1 LRKCTPERK
10 ERGVVLGY
18 VLTGKTTCVIVPLV
32 GFEARLLNIKSTHVA
47 VHAKLEFLSNE
58 DKREVLDLMRRFS
71 SAYRWIYNRLVEG
84 GNPSEIIRVS
94 GPVSRFGL
102 NSYYY
107 LSARELALYRISS
120 LEAKGV
126 NPRKIIFGSRALFNR
141 LCGKGS
147 LKSRAEAKRVWR
159 ERRKGILLNFGN
171 KKSVSGNYA
180 LTLLLIDGELWLR
193 INTGTSEN
201 PEYGKKGSRYIYAK
215 VKTSHP
221 YLSHILGV
229 VGKSGI
235 APISVYLKL
244 IDGKVYA
251 IFTKK
256 IDLPEPVLTKYYG
269 VLGVDINARPLHLA
283 LAVVEPDGN
292 LRKYTTISL
301 EEVIRI
307 RERYEGKEKYSNYLD
322 NFYWQV
328 AHQVVDLAKNE
339 GVAIAIE
346 DIFNLPKGFR
356 GDGNKKLRRILGRF
370 AYRSILERIVR
381 VASRE
386 GVEVWGVNPA
396 YTSVIGMLKYA
407 PMHSLSKDVAAAYVI
422 GRRALGFSEKVPK
435 RYLQLMASPE
445 YREAVINWFNKEL
458 RALEEKI
465 GGERNEYKLNRLKR
479 EKESLEKAFNHLNR
493 FLSLEGSTEG
503 LQKQGVTYGRNPEE
517 PNKGD
522 SLHLWKALQVGVL
535 RPLLGQKVPRD
546 LSVLKPLLVGGVWN
560 GGGGLHLGPSWLARA
575 GTHGGHGGT
584 HGDRMGDLKLGETT

>member
-1 LRKCTPERK
+1 VGE
-10 ERGVVLGY
+10 
-18 VLTGKTTCVIVPLV
+18 VLTRGTTRVIVPLV

-71 SAYRWIYNRLVEG
+71 SAYRWIYKRIVEG
-84 GNPSEIIRVS
+84 ENSTEVIRVS
-94 GPVSRFGL
+94 GPVSQFGL

-107 LSARELALYRISS
+107 LSARDLALYKISS

-126 NPRKIIFGSRALFNR
+126 NPRKIIFGTKTLFNR
-141 LCGKGS
+141 LCRKGS

-159 ERRKGILLNFGN
+159 ERRKGKLVSFGN
-171 KKSVSGNYA
+171 KRSVSGNYA
-180 LTLLLIDGELWLR
+180 LTLSLINGELWLR
-193 INTGTSEN
+193 INMGTTNEN
-201 PEYGKKGSRYIYAK
+201 PDSGKKGSRYIYAK

-221 YLSHILGV
+221 HLNHILEV

-307 RERYEGKEKYSNYLD
+307 RERYKEKSSNVLD
-322 NFYWQV
+322 NFYWLV

-346 DIFNLPKGFR
+346 NIFNLPKGFR

-381 VASRE
+381 VASKE

-445 YREAVINWFNKEL
+445 YREAVINWFDQEL

-479 EKESLEKAFNHLNR
+479 EKESLEKAFNWLNR
-493 FLSLEGSTEG
+493 FLSLGGSPEGLKRGLTRTEG
-503 LQKQGVTYGRNPEE
+503 TRR
-517 PNKGD
+517 
-522 SLHLWKALQVGVL
+522 SRKAIHSISG
-535 RPLLGQKVPRD
+535 
-546 LSVLKPLLVGGVWN
+546 KP
-560 GGGGLHLGPSWLARA
+560 SR
-575 GTHGGHGGT
+575 
-584 HGDRMGDLKLGETT
+584 

>member
-1 LRKCTPERK
+1 
-10 ERGVVLGY
+10 VVLGD
-18 VLTGKTTCVIVPLV
+18 VLTKEATRGIVPLV
-32 GFEARLLNIKSTHVA
+32 GFEAKLLNIKSTHVA

-71 SAYRWIYNRLVEG
+71 SAYRWIYKRIVEG
-84 GNPSEIIRVS
+84 GNPVELKRAS
-94 GPVSRFGL
+94 GPMDRFGL
-102 NSYYY
+102 NSRYKD
-107 LSARELALYRISS
+107 SAVQLALTKLRIIES
-120 LEAKGV
+120 LGV
-126 NPRKIIFGSRALFNR
+126 NPKKVVFGSRKLFER
-141 LCGKGS
+141 LCRKGD
-147 LKSRAEAKRVWR
+147 LKSRDKAKKEWR
-159 ERRKGILLNFGN
+159 ERRKGVLNGLGS
-171 KKSVSGNYA
+171 KADISGNVN
-180 LTLLLIDGELWLR
+180 LTPLLINGELWLR
-193 INTGTSEN
+193 INVQTSTN
-201 PEYGKKGSRYIYAK
+201 PESGKRESRYVYAK

-221 YLSHILGV
+221 YLGHILEV
-229 VGKSGI
+229 VGKRGI
-235 APISVYLKL
+235 VPISVHLKL

-307 RERYEGKEKYSNYLD
+307 RERYKGKSSNVLD
-322 NFYWQV
+322 NFYWLV
-328 AHQVVDLAKNE
+328 AHKVVDLAKNE

-346 DIFNLPKGFR
+346 NIFNLPKGFR
-356 GDGNKKLRRILGRF
+356 GDGSKKLRRILGRF

-407 PMHSLSKDVAAAYVI
+407 PMYSLSKDVAAAYVI

-445 YREAVINWFNKEL
+445 YREAVINWFNQEL
-458 RALEEKI
+458 RALEKRI

-479 EKESLEKAFNHLNR
+479 EKESLEKAFNRLNR
-493 FLSLEGSTEG
+493 FLSLEGSPEG
-503 LQKQGVTYGRNPEE
+503 LQRGLTCGRNSEE
-517 PNKGD
+517 PRGD

-546 LSVLKPLLVGGVWN
+546 LSVLKPLLVGGVWKV
-560 GGGGLHLGPSWLARA
+560 GGGLRLGPS
-575 GTHGGHGGT
+575 
-584 HGDRMGDLKLGETT
+584 

>member
-1 LRKCTPERK
+1 VGRA
-10 ERGVVLGY
+10 
-18 VLTGKTTCVIVPLV
+18 LTKKPTRVIVPLV
-32 GFEARLLNIKSTHVA
+32 GFEAKLLSIKSTYVA
-47 VHAKLEFLSNE
+47 VSAKLEFLSPG

-71 SAYRWIYNRLVEG
+71 SAHRWIYKRILEG
-84 GNPSEIIRVS
+84 ANTAEVRKVS
-94 GPVSRFGL
+94 GPIAKFGL
-102 NSYYY
+102 NSVYNDSIFQ
-107 LSARELALYRISS
+107 LARYKISS

-126 NPRKIIFGSRALFNR
+126 DPKKIVFGTRGLFNR
-141 LCGKGS
+141 LRRKGS

-159 ERRKGILLNFGN
+159 ERRQGTLFNIGN
-171 KKSVSGNYA
+171 KRSISGNLN
-180 LTLLLIDGELWLR
+180 LTILHINGELWLR
-193 INTGTSEN
+193 INLGTSEN
-201 PEYGKKGSRYIYAK
+201 PDSGKKESRYVYAK

-221 YLSHILGV
+221 YLKYILEV
-229 VGKSGI
+229 VGKSNV
-235 APISVYLKL
+235 APVNVSLKL
-244 IDGKVYA
+244 LDGKVYA

-307 RERYEGKEKYSNYLD
+307 HERYKGESRSGVLS

-346 DIFNLPKGFR
+346 NIFNLPKGFR
-356 GDGNKKLRRILGRF
+356 GDGNKKLRRVLSRF
-370 AYRSILERIVR
+370 AYRSILDRIVR
-381 VASRE
+381 VASKE

-407 PMHSLSKDVAAAYVI
+407 PMYSLSKDVAAAYVI

-445 YREAVINWFNKEL
+445 YKESVINWFNQEF

-465 GGERNEYKLNRLKR
+465 GGERNEYKLKRLKAD
-479 EKESLEKAFNHLNR
+479 KESLEKDFNHLKK
-493 FLSLEGSTEG
+493 FLSLEGSPEG
-503 LQKQGVTYGRNPEE
+503 LQRGLTYGRNPEE
-517 PNKGD
+517 PKGD

-535 RPLLGQKVPRD
+535 RPLLGRKVPRD
-546 LSVLKPLLVGGVWN
+546 LSALKPLLVGECGKVEE
-560 GGGGLHLGPSWLARA
+560 GY
-575 GTHGGHGGT
+575 T
-584 HGDRMGDLKLGETT
+584 

>member
-1 LRKCTPERK
+1 
-10 ERGVVLGY
+10 VVLGY

-32 GFEARLLNIKSTHVA
+32 GFEARLLNIESTHVA

-71 SAYRWIYNRLVEG
+71 SAYRWIYNRLIEG
-84 GNPSEIIRVS
+84 VNPAEVKRVS

-102 NSYYY
+102 NSEYNNGA
-107 LSARELALYRISS
+107 LQLARYKMLS
-120 LEAKGV
+120 LESKGA
-126 NPRKIIFGSRALFNR
+126 NPRKIIFGTRTLFNR
-141 LCGKGS
+141 LCRKGS
-147 LKSRAEAKRVWR
+147 LNSRAKAKRVWR
-159 ERRKGILLNFGN
+159 ERRNGNLLSLGN
-171 KKSVSGNYA
+171 KRSVSGNYA
-180 LTLLLIDGELWLR
+180 LTLFLINGELWLR
-193 INTGTSEN
+193 INMGTSEN
-201 PEYGKKGSRYIYAK
+201 SESVKKKSRYIYAK

-221 YLSHILGV
+221 YLNHILEV

-235 APISVYLKL
+235 APVNVYLKL

-292 LRKYTTISL
+292 LRKYTTTSL

-346 DIFNLPKGFR
+346 DISNLPKGFR

-381 VASRE
+381 VASKE
-386 GVEVWGVNPA
+386 EVEVWGVNPA

-407 PMHSLSKDVAAAYVI
+407 PMYSLSKDVAAAYVI

-435 RYLQLMASPE
+435 RYLQLMASPQ
-445 YREAVINWFNKEL
+445 YREAVINWFNQEL
-458 RALEEKI
+458 SALEKRI

-493 FLSLEGSTEG
+493 FLSLEGSPGG
-503 LQKQGVTYGRNPEE
+503 LKGGLTCGRNPEE
-517 PNKGD
+517 PKGD

-584 HGDRMGDLKLGETT
+584 HGDRMGDLKPGETT

>member
-1 LRKCTPERK
+1 VGK
-10 ERGVVLGY
+10 
-18 VLTGKTTCVIVPLV
+18 VLTRGTTRVIVPLV
-32 GFEARLLNIKSTHVA
+32 GFEANLLNIKSTHVA

-71 SAYRWIYNRLVEG
+71 SAYRWIYKRIVEG
-84 GNPSEIIRVS
+84 ENSTEVIRVS
-94 GPVSRFGL
+94 GPVSQFGL

-107 LSARELALYRISS
+107 LSARDLALYKISS

-126 NPRKIIFGSRALFNR
+126 NPRKIIFGTKTLFNR
-141 LCGKGS
+141 LCRKGS

-159 ERRKGILLNFGN
+159 ERRKGKLVSFGN
-171 KKSVSGNYA
+171 KRSVSGNYA
-180 LTLLLIDGELWLR
+180 LTLSLINGELWLR
-193 INTGTSEN
+193 INMGTTNEN
-201 PEYGKKGSRYIYAK
+201 PDSGKKGSRYIYAK

-221 YLSHILGV
+221 HLNHILEV

-251 IFTKK
+251 VFTKK

-307 RERYEGKEKYSNYLD
+307 RERYKGKSSNVLD
-322 NFYWQV
+322 NFYWLV

-346 DIFNLPKGFR
+346 NIFNLPKGFR
-356 GDGNKKLRRILGRF
+356 GDGSKKLRRILGRF

-445 YREAVINWFNKEL
+445 YRESVINWFNQEL

-465 GGERNEYKLNRLKR
+465 GGERNEYKLNRLRR
-479 EKESLEKAFNHLNR
+479 EKESLEKAFNWLNR
-493 FLSLEGSTEG
+493 FLSLGGSPEG
-503 LQKQGVTYGRNPEE
+503 LKRGLTYGRNPEE
-517 PNKGD
+517 PKGD

-546 LSVLKPLLVGGVWN
+546 LSALKPLLIGGVWK
-560 GGGGLHLGPSWLARA
+560 GGGGLHLGPS
-575 GTHGGHGGT
+575 
-584 HGDRMGDLKLGETT
+584 

>member
-1 LRKCTPERK
+1 
-10 ERGVVLGY
+10 VVLED
-18 VLTGKTTCVIVPLV
+18 VLTKEATRGIVPLV
-32 GFEARLLNIKSTHVA
+32 GFEAKLLNIKSTHVA

-71 SAYRWIYNRLVEG
+71 SAYRWIYNRLIEG
-84 GNPSEIIRVS
+84 VNPAEVKRVS

-102 NSYYY
+102 NSEYNGSALQLARYKM
-107 LSARELALYRISS
+107 LSLDS
-120 LEAKGV
+120 KGA
-126 NPRKIIFGSRALFNR
+126 NPRKIIFGTRTLFNR
-141 LCGKGS
+141 LCRKKS
-147 LKSRAEAKRVWR
+147 LNSRARAKRVWR
-159 ERRKGILLNFGN
+159 ERRNGKLFSLGN
-171 KKSVSGNYA
+171 KRSVSGNYA
-180 LTLLLIDGELWLR
+180 LTLLLINGELWLR
-193 INTGTSEN
+193 INIGTSEN
-201 PEYGKKGSRYIYAK
+201 SESGKKESRYIYAK

-221 YLSHILGV
+221 YLGHILEV
-229 VGKSGI
+229 VGKRGI
-235 APISVYLKL
+235 VPIGVHLKL
-244 IDGKVYA
+244 VDGKVYA

-307 RERYEGKEKYSNYLD
+307 RERYKEKSSNVLD
-322 NFYWQV
+322 NFYWLV

-346 DIFNLPKGFR
+346 NIFNLPKGFR
-356 GDGNKKLRRILGRF
+356 GDGNKKLRRILHRF

-445 YREAVINWFNKEL
+445 YRESVINWFNQEL

-465 GGERNEYKLNRLKR
+465 GGERNEYKLNRLRR
-479 EKESLEKAFNHLNR
+479 EKESLEKAFNWLNR
-493 FLSLEGSTEG
+493 FLSLGGSPEG
-503 LQKQGVTYGRNPEE
+503 LKRGSTYGRNPEE
-517 PNKGD
+517 PKGD

-546 LSVLKPLLVGGVWN
+546 LSVLKPLLVGGVWR
-560 GGGGLHLGPSWLARA
+560 GGGGLRLGPS
-575 GTHGGHGGT
+575 
-584 HGDRMGDLKLGETT
+584 

>member
-1 LRKCTPERK
+1 LAE
-10 ERGVVLGY
+10 
-18 VLTGKTTCVIVPLV
+18 VLTRRTTRVIVPLV

-71 SAYRWIYNRLVEG
+71 SAYRWIYNRLIEG
-84 GNPSEIIRVS
+84 VNPAEVKRVS
-94 GPVSRFGL
+94 GPMSRFGL
-102 NSYYY
+102 NSEYNNGALQLARYKM
-107 LSARELALYRISS
+107 LSLYS
-120 LEAKGV
+120 KGA
-126 NPRKIIFGSRALFNR
+126 NPRKIIFGTRTLFNR
-141 LCGKGS
+141 LCKKGS
-147 LKSRAEAKRVWR
+147 LNSRARAKRVWR
-159 ERRKGILLNFGN
+159 ERRNGNLLSLGN
-171 KKSVSGNYA
+171 KRSVSGNYA
-180 LTLLLIDGELWLR
+180 LTLSLINGELWLR
-193 INTGTSEN
+193 INMGTSEN
-201 PEYGKKGSRYIYAK
+201 SESGKKESRYIYAK

-221 YLSHILGV
+221 YLNHIMEV
-229 VGKSGI
+229 VGKRGI
-235 APISVYLKL
+235 APVNVYLKL
-244 IDGKVYA
+244 IDRKVYA

-283 LAVVEPDGN
+283 LAVVEPDGS

-307 RERYEGKEKYSNYLD
+307 RERYKGKSSNVLD
-322 NFYWQV
+322 NFYWLV

-346 DIFNLPKGFR
+346 DISNLPKGFR

-407 PMHSLSKDVAAAYVI
+407 PMYSLSKDVAAAYVI

-445 YREAVINWFNKEL
+445 YREAVINWFNQEL

-479 EKESLEKAFNHLNR
+479 EKEGLEKAFNWLNR
-493 FLSLEGSTEG
+493 FLSLEGSPEG
-503 LQKQGVTYGRNPEE
+503 LQRGLTYGRNPEE
-517 PNKGD
+517 PKGD

-535 RPLLGQKVPRD
+535 RPLLGRKVPRD
-546 LSVLKPLLVGGVWN
+546 LSVLKPLLVGGVWK
-560 GGGGLHLGPSWLARA
+560 GGGGTHLGPSWLARA
-575 GTHGGHGGT
+575 GTHG
-584 HGDRMGDLKLGETT
+584 RSWKRY

>member
-1 LRKCTPERK
+1 M
-10 ERGVVLGY
+10 GD
-18 VLTGKTTCVIVPLV
+18 VLTKETTRVIVPLV

-58 DKREVLDLMRRFS
+58 DKREVLGLMRRFS

-107 LSARELALYRISS
+107 LSARELATYKISS

-126 NPRKIIFGSRALFNR
+126 NPRKIIFGSRVLFNR
-141 LCGKGS
+141 LCRKGS

-180 LTLLLIDGELWLR
+180 LTLLLIDGEPWLR

-221 YLSHILGV
+221 YLSHILEV
-229 VGKSGI
+229 VGRSGI

-256 IDLPEPVLTKYYG
+256 IELPEPVLTRYYG

-307 RERYEGKEKYSNYLD
+307 RERYKEESSKVLD

-346 DIFNLPKGFR
+346 DISNLPKGFR
-356 GDGNKKLRRILGRF
+356 GDGNKKLRSILHRF

-407 PMHSLSKDVAAAYVI
+407 PMYSLSKDVAAAYVI

-445 YREAVINWFNKEL
+445 YRESVINWFNQEL
-458 RALEEKI
+458 SALEEKI
-465 GGERNEYKLNRLKR
+465 GGEKNEYKLNRLKR
-479 EKESLEKAFNHLNR
+479 EKEGLEKAFNYLNR
-493 FLSLEGSTEG
+493 FLSLEGSPEG
-503 LQKQGVTYGRNPEE
+503 LQRGLTYGRNPEE
-517 PNKGD
+517 PKGD

-546 LSVLKPLLVGGVWN
+546 LSVLKPLLVGGVWKD
-560 GGGGLHLGPSWLARA
+560 GGGLHLGPS
-575 GTHGGHGGT
+575 
-584 HGDRMGDLKLGETT
+584 

>member
-1 LRKCTPERK
+1 
-10 ERGVVLGY
+10 LGD
-18 VLTGKTTCVIVPLV
+18 VLTKETTRVIVPLV
-32 GFEARLLNIKSTHVA
+32 GFEAKLLNIKSTHVA

-84 GNPSEIIRVS
+84 GNPSEIIQVS

-107 LSARELALYRISS
+107 LSARELALYKISS

-126 NPRKIIFGSRALFNR
+126 NPRKIIFGTRTLFNR
-141 LCGKGS
+141 LCRKGS

-180 LTLLLIDGELWLR
+180 LTLSLINRELWLK
-193 INTGTSEN
+193 INMGTSKN
-201 PEYGKKGSRYIYAK
+201 PKSGKKKSRYIYAK

-221 YLSHILGV
+221 YLNHIMEV
-229 VGKSGI
+229 VGRSGI

-256 IDLPEPVLTKYYG
+256 IDLPEPVLTRYYG

-307 RERYEGKEKYSNYLD
+307 RERYKEESSKVLD

-346 DIFNLPKGFR
+346 NIFNLPKGFR

-445 YREAVINWFNKEL
+445 YREAVINWFNQEL
-458 RALEEKI
+458 RALEEKM
-465 GGERNEYKLNRLKR
+465 GGERNEYKLNRLRR

-493 FLSLEGSTEG
+493 FLSLEGSPEG
-503 LQKQGVTYGRNPEE
+503 LQRGLTCGRNPEE

-546 LSVLKPLLVGGVWN
+546 LSVLKPLLIGGVWK
-560 GGGGLHLGPSWLARA
+560 GGGGLHLGPS
-575 GTHGGHGGT
+575 
-584 HGDRMGDLKLGETT
+584 

>member
-1 LRKCTPERK
+1 
-10 ERGVVLGY
+10 VVLGY

-71 SAYRWIYNRLVEG
+71 SAYRWIYNRLIEG
-84 GNPSEIIRVS
+84 VNPAEVKRVS

-102 NSYYY
+102 NSEYNNGA
-107 LSARELALYRISS
+107 LQLARYKMLS
-120 LEAKGV
+120 LESKGA
-126 NPRKIIFGSRALFNR
+126 NPRKIIFGTRTLFNR
-141 LCGKGS
+141 LCRKGS
-147 LKSRAEAKRVWR
+147 LNSRAKAERVWR
-159 ERRKGILLNFGN
+159 ERRNGNLFSLGN
-171 KKSVSGNYA
+171 KRSVSGNYA
-180 LTLLLIDGELWLR
+180 LTLFLVNGELWLR
-193 INTGTSEN
+193 INMGTNENSES
-201 PEYGKKGSRYIYAK
+201 GKKDSRYIYAK

-221 YLSHILGV
+221 YLDHILEV
-229 VGKSGI
+229 VGKSGV

-307 RERYEGKEKYSNYLD
+307 RERYKGKEKYSNYLD

-328 AHQVVDLAKNE
+328 AHQVIDLAKNE

-346 DIFNLPKGFR
+346 DISNLPKGFR

-445 YREAVINWFNKEL
+445 YREAVINWFNQEL

-493 FLSLEGSTEG
+493 FLSLEGSPEG
-503 LQKQGVTYGRNPEE
+503 LQRGLTCGRNPEE
-517 PNKGD
+517 PKGD
-522 SLHLWKALQVGVL
+522 SLHLWRALQVGVL

-560 GGGGLHLGPSWLARA
+560 GGGGLHLGPS
-575 GTHGGHGGT
+575 
-584 HGDRMGDLKLGETT
+584 

>member
-1 LRKCTPERK
+1 M
-10 ERGVVLGY
+10 GD
-18 VLTGKTTCVIVPLV
+18 VLTKQTTRVIVPLV

-71 SAYRWIYNRLVEG
+71 SAYRWIYKRIVEG
-84 GNPSEIIRVS
+84 GNPAELKRAF
-94 GPVSRFGL
+94 GPMDKFGL
-102 NSYYY
+102 NSRYKD
-107 LSARELALYRISS
+107 SAVQLALVKLRTMES
-120 LEAKGV
+120 LGV
-126 NPRKIIFGSRALFNR
+126 NPKKVIFGSRRLFER
-141 LCGKGS
+141 LCRKGD
-147 LKSRAEAKRVWR
+147 LKSRAKAKRKWR
-159 ERRKGILLNFGN
+159 ERRKGVLKGLGSKADI
-171 KKSVSGNYA
+171 SGNVN
-180 LTLLLIDGELWLR
+180 LTPLLINGELWLR
-193 INTGTSEN
+193 INIKTGTN
-201 PEYGKKGSRYIYAK
+201 PESGKKESRYVYAK

-221 YLSHILGV
+221 YLSHILEV
-229 VGKSGI
+229 VGKRG
-235 APISVYLKL
+235 AVPISVHLKL

-307 RERYEGKEKYSNYLD
+307 RERYKGKSSNVLD
-322 NFYWQV
+322 NFYWLV

-346 DIFNLPKGFR
+346 DISNLPKGFR
-356 GDGNKKLRRILGRF
+356 GDGNKKLRRILHRF

-407 PMHSLSKDVAAAYVI
+407 PMYSLSKDVAAAYVI

-445 YREAVINWFNKEL
+445 YRGSVINWFNQEL
-458 RALEEKI
+458 SALEKRI
-465 GGERNEYKLNRLKR
+465 GGERNEYKLNRLRK
-479 EKESLEKAFNHLNR
+479 EKESLEKAFNWLNR
-493 FLSLEGSTEG
+493 FLSPGGSPEG
-503 LQKQGVTYGRNPEE
+503 LQRGLTYGRNPEE
-517 PNKGD
+517 PKGD

-546 LSVLKPLLVGGVWN
+546 LSVLKPLLVGGVWKC
-560 GGGGLHLGPSWLARA
+560 GKVEEGY
-575 GTHGGHGGT
+575 T
-584 HGDRMGDLKLGETT
+584 

>member
-1 LRKCTPERK
+1 
-10 ERGVVLGY
+10 
-18 VLTGKTTCVIVPLV
+18 
-32 GFEARLLNIKSTHVA
+32 VA

-71 SAYRWIYNRLVEG
+71 SAYRWIYKRIVEG
-84 GNPSEIIRVS
+84 GNPVELKRAS
-94 GPVSRFGL
+94 GPMDKFRL
-102 NSYYY
+102 NSRYKD
-107 LSARELALYRISS
+107 SAVQLALNKLRIIES
-120 LEAKGV
+120 LGV
-126 NPRKIIFGSRALFNR
+126 NPKKVVFGSRKLFER
-141 LCGKGS
+141 LCRKGD
-147 LKSRAEAKRVWR
+147 LKSRAKAKKEWK
-159 ERRKGILLNFGN
+159 ERRKGVLSGLGSKADI
-171 KKSVSGNYA
+171 SGNVN
-180 LTLLLIDGELWLR
+180 LTLLLINGELWLR
-193 INTGTSEN
+193 INVNTSTN
-201 PEYGKKGSRYIYAK
+201 PESGKKESRYVYAK

-221 YLSHILGV
+221 YLGHILEV
-229 VGKSGI
+229 VGKGGI
-235 APISVYLKL
+235 VPIGVHLKL
-244 IDGKVYA
+244 VDGKVYA

-307 RERYEGKEKYSNYLD
+307 RERYKGKSGNVLD
-322 NFYWQV
+322 NFYWLV

-346 DIFNLPKGFR
+346 NIFNLPKGFR
-356 GDGNKKLRRILGRF
+356 GDGSKKLRRILGRF

-381 VASRE
+381 VASKE

-445 YREAVINWFNKEL
+445 YRESVINWFNQEL
-458 RALEEKI
+458 SALEKRM

-479 EKESLEKAFNHLNR
+479 EKESLEKAFNWLNR
-493 FLSLEGSTEG
+493 FLSLEGSPEG
-503 LQKQGVTYGRNPEE
+503 LQRGLTYGRNPEE
-517 PNKGD
+517 PKGD

-546 LSVLKPLLVGGVWN
+546 LSVLKPLLVGGVWK
-560 GGGGLHLGPSWLARA
+560 GGGGLRLGPSWLARA

-584 HGDRMGDLKLGETT
+584 HGDRMGNLELGETT